1 MTLTTG
7 MPMRARFGLS
17 LLLAAAVPNV
27 ASAQWSVAP
36 ELGIVNFGHSARD
49 TALGLDLGPSSTAA
63 VGFRVTRSWP
73 RMGIALRFRYGTS
86 GLASTNGD
94 VTVVVEHVFK
104 LYDISSLASWR
115 LAQLAVGT
123 TLQLEAGPV
132 LSIWKAK
139 GGESRAR
146 AGASAALALRIAMG
160 PRYAAT
166 IRVEGGVSP
175 SVLDATDVP
184 TGLERRT
191 AWRRGVAIAID
202 RRF

>member
-7 MPMRARFGLS
+7 TSMRARLSLS
-17 LLLAAAVPNV
+17 LLMAAAFPKLV
-27 ASAQWSVAP
+27 AAQWSVAP
-36 ELGIVNFGHSARD
+36 ELGIVSFGRSARD
-49 TALGLDLGPSSTAA
+49 TAAGLDLGPTSATAF
-63 VGFRVTRSWP
+63 GFRVARSWP

-86 GLASTNGD
+86 GLAATDGNI
-94 VTVVVEHVFK
+94 TVIQEHAFK

-115 LAQLAVGT
+115 LAEIAVGT

-146 AGASAALALRIAMG
+146 AGVSAALALRIGMG
-160 PRYAAT
+160 PRYIAA

-175 SVLDATDVP
+175 SVFDATDVP
-184 TGLERRT
+184 TGVERRT
-191 AWRRGVAIAID
+191 AWRRGLAIAIG